1 MAFCF
6 LIAGCAMLLLSPVQV
21 PWYFIWVA
29 PFLCVFPYRGLL
41 LMTLTFP
48 LYYAFF
54 KLTAADVDEA
64 WLLGLVW
71 AMWLPVW
78 TVIAVDW
85 WTGKKLEP
93 DIPDVQRHRDAARHE
108 KTRSDTN

>member
-1 MAFCF
+1 LLSNRKPVAGPADTVQRF
-6 LIAGCAMLLLSPVQV
+6 LIAASAMLLLSPVQL
-21 PWYFIWVA
+21 PWYFIWIA

-54 KLTAADVDEA
+54 KLTAVGVDEA

-78 TVIAVDW
+78 MVLAVDW
-85 WTGKKLEP
+85 WTGKQLGP
-93 DIPDVQRHRDAARHE
+93 DTAVLPAA
-108 KTRSDTN
+108 T